1 MIRFKMHNS
10 AMSSLESR
18 IFVCIIVN
26 KRGAGLS
33 AYTFPITNSRC
44 GREVM
49 QMSVFLA
56 LVQTFLAAATLGVAL
71 LTLKSGD
78 PPQNDGSTNQK
89 SED

>member
-1 MIRFKMHNS
+1 MHDS
-10 AMSSLESR
+10 AMSSLENR
-18 IFVCIIVN
+18 MFVCIIVD

-33 AYTFPITNSRC
+33 AYTLPITNSRC

-56 LVQTFLAAATLGVAL
+56 LVQTFVGAATLGVAL
-71 LTLKSGD
+71 LALNSGD
-78 PPQNDGSTNQK
+78 PPQNGGSHSKQ

>member
-1 MIRFKMHNS
+1 M
-10 AMSSLESR
+10 
-18 IFVCIIVN
+18 VD

-56 LVQTFLAAATLGVAL
+56 LVQTFVAAASLGVAL
-71 LTLKSGD
+71 LALERVEARTRHPRYRDVLAASRPLGAKFSRRC
-78 PPQNDGSTNQK
+78 PL
-89 SED
+89 